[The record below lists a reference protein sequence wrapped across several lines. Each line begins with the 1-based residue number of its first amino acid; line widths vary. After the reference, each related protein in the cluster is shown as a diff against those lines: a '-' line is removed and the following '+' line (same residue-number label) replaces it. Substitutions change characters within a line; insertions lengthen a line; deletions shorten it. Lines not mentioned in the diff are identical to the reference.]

1 MHDRLATLG
10 QRGPWGR
17 PPPRAVAAPRLFRQ
31 AGRAEISVQ
40 IAARTAGE
48 GARRLAE
55 GDFASQDTG
64 LQLVCLL
71 LGTRLGQEENVPR
84 LHVPCRHRLLLVA
97 GQPVK
102 QAHAHGEGANRG
114 RPVGRG
120 DRSAKRRE
128 QQRRAARGE
137 HHRGRLSFPVSHPFV
152 PGAARVCPP
161 GTCTRISTRLGR
173 GGGGRIEDGPGREG
187 EGGRTGRHEGGGWS
201 DAARER
207 GRSVSATPIFFAA
220 LRAAVRVGRP
230 DRIGNAADRDREALG
245 QRRLETPLTLS
256 LSGGGDQARAKRC
269 RANMAHAAPV

>member
-1 MHDRLATLG
+1 MHDRLATLGQRGPWAARTLG

-71 LGTRLGQEENVPR
+71 LGTRLSQEENVPG
-84 LHVPCRHRLLLVA
+84 LHVAWRHRLLLVA

-102 QAHAHGEGANRG
+102 QAHAHGEGANRR

-128 QQRRAARGE
+128 QQRRAARGQ
-137 HHRGRLSFPVSHPFV
+137 HHR
-152 PGAARVCPP
+152 
-161 GTCTRISTRLGR
+161 
-173 GGGGRIEDGPGREG
+173 
-187 EGGRTGRHEGGGWS
+187 
-201 DAARER
+201 RER
-207 GRSVSATPIFFAA
+207 HGHFGDAMSRGATTGHRVLSHA
-220 LRAAVRVGRP
+220 LRRHLSCASSG
-230 DRIGNAADRDREALG
+230 ALG
-245 QRRLETPLTLS
+245 H
-256 LSGGGDQARAKRC
+256 RAKHSVYMSPSTSLRL
-269 RANMAHAAPV
+269 